1 MNIMETQ
8 HTMYKGVTYLDISQ
22 PITTKTSDREVGP
35 NSHTNVLVKST
46 RTKNPVYTTENL
58 VEGKALMQNLVY
70 QTITGKSV
78 KKIQKLCELPLCLQC
93 STVYPYIMHHLIY

>member
-35 NSHTNVLVKST
+35 NSHTKV
-46 RTKNPVYTTENL
+46 P
-58 VEGKALMQNLVY
+58 ALKTLC
-70 QTITGKSV
+70 
-78 KKIQKLCELPLCLQC
+78 KLLKTQWREKR
-93 STVYPYIMHHLIY
+93 

>member
-1 MNIMETQ
+1 
-8 HTMYKGVTYLDISQ
+8 MYKGVTYLDISQ
-22 PITTKTSDREVGP
+22 LISTNTSDREVGP

-78 KKIQKLCELPLCLQC
+78 KKKKKIKNFVNYLSVFSVSQC
-93 STVYPYIMHHLIY
+93 IPT

>member
-1 MNIMETQ
+1 
-8 HTMYKGVTYLDISQ
+8 MYKGVTYLDISQ

-58 VEGKALMQNLVY
+58 EEGKALMQNLVY

-78 KKIQKLCELPLCLQC
+78 KKLWHLCKLCDVGGC
-93 STVYPYIMHHLIY
+93 TVAFM